1 MAIDLPPA
9 LPPQPAD
16 SALILA
22 TKAENSSYIGGKLGS
37 VEVRV
42 FGNRLLDQQ
51 TILSVIAGS
60 ESPSEVV
67 KELARAY
74 YNAGYLWVQLHYY
87 RVEDTAGV
95 IVSQSI
101 VSEVQG
107 DERITGYFQN
117 LVGDTD
123 PALAEFDTARVL
135 AALKSERIGQNYS
148 VGYKVLG
155 PQRIAMVFDG
165 QAQVEYSSTDF
176 IAELNNKGSR
186 YLGRYFGLV
195 GVQHRNDHGTEF
207 SAAYQGAFIEWG
219 ESEDGKSLNQYSL
232 SVDHPFSYGLYG
244 LDLSYV
250 DYARDPEGQFVQPGN
265 CTLLLL
271 CSSPTITTAKLYL
284 EAEIQRY
291 GLRGEQVIYSDTS
304 QRLRL
309 KERIE
314 YVDSY
319 IEEKQTA
326 NVLLDERYP
335 VVELGAHYSTRLQN
349 EKAYLSASL
358 DARFGLSSSGTL
370 DRYGE
375 FQQVFLA
382 QNPSAASAPD
392 VTPAARTGE
401 FIALRPELNYQYPL
415 APRTVVSATVKGQ
428 FANEQLPEQDQ
439 FVLGGMESLAAYLP
453 GVLIGDEGVHLKLEL
468 SHAFA
473 WGDFKFRPS
482 IFIEQGQSWYN
493 NTDTDLGDAQKVA
506 DAGIALTVDL
516 TRGLTSYWAMARNIS
531 DDVIDEELLEASEA
545 DFFWRLRLEI

>member
-22 TKAENSSYIGGKLGS
+22 AKSENSSYIGGKLGS

-87 RVEDTAGV
+87 RVEDTVGV

-107 DERITGYFQN
+107 DERITGHFQN

-123 PALAEFDTARVL
+123 PTLAEFDTARVL

-148 VGYKVLG
+148 VGYKALG

-165 QAQVEYSSTDF
+165 QAQDEYSSTDF

-195 GVQHRNDHGTEF
+195 GVQHRNDRGTEF

-250 DYARDPEGQFVQPGN
+250 DYERDPEGQFVQPGT

-271 CSSPTITTAKLYL
+271 CSSPTITTAKLDL

-335 VVELGAHYSTRLQN
+335 VVELGAHYSTRLQH

-473 WGDFKFRPS
+473 WGHFKFRPS